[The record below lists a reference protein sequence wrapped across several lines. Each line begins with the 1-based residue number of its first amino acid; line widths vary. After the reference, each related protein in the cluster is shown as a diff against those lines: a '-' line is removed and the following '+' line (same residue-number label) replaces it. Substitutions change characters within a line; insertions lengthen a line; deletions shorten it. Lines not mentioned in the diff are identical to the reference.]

1 MVKVYSI
8 NECPWCEKTKKYLKS
23 RNVDFEEHNIEL
35 NDDDRD
41 ACYKLS
47 GDLMVPVV
55 TADDKAYVMGFD
67 KAKLDELND
76 RSFCS
81 SFSFLML
88 HTSTLLRAVF

>member
-35 NDDDRD
+35 NEDDGD
-41 ACYKLS
+41 ACYMLS

-55 TADDKAYVMGFD
+55 TADDKTYVMGFD
-67 KAKLDELND
+67 KAKLDEL
-76 RSFCS
+76 
-81 SFSFLML
+81 LGL
-88 HTSTLLRAVF
+88 